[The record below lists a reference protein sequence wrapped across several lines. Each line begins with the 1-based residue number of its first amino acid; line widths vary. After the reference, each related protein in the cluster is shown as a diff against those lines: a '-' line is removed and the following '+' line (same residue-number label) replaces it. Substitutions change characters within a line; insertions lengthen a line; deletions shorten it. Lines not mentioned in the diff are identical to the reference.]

1 MKAWWE
7 DCLDDLQK
15 LQDQLKG
22 FIGSISLRLNSL
34 NGASNTTYT
43 EIWCTTRPSRL
54 MRVISCDIMV
64 GIKSSLKSVPWGEKF
79 ISIWVFRFYANP
91 QYLQICRL

>member
-15 LQDQLKG
+15 LQDQLED
-22 FIGSISLRLNSL
+22 FIGSTSLRLDSL
-34 NGASNTTYT
+34 NGASDTTYT
-43 EIWCTTRPSRL
+43 EIWCTARPSRL

-64 GIKSSLKSVPWGEKF
+64 EIRSSPKSVSWREEF
-79 ISIWVFRFYANP
+79 ISI
-91 QYLQICRL
+91 